1 MRIIITESQYKSI
14 LNENRFDS
22 LVDKVIDEYKDEGIE
37 DVINVLF
44 KRYGLD
50 LKIIRSNQKLNDFF
64 NSKFGELINDA
75 EKGYVSKWSLGRSY
89 GDETLELIVSIFEE
103 YLSSEIQQT
112 YDIKNPISQLKRLS
126 TLKKVGVNIMGGGSD
141 VGEYM
146 DDVMEGMINDCI
158 DYIYSNY
165 STIKDMLKQ
174 LAVVKKQFSN
184 KSYGSEQIDKQFRS
198 IGKKYGYTMIPKH
211 LEWSFEK
218 GGGRIQQVID
228 YIKDKPKQ
236 PLKTKRG
243 WMEYIGVPY
252 AHGWNARLWRTLNN
266 TGIIKKT
273 RVGNTF
279 TYDLGPNAEAFEQGK
294 LVGY

>member
-22 LVDKVIDEYKDEGIE
+22 LVDKVIDEYKDKGIE

-146 DDVMEGMINDCI
+146 DDVM
-158 DYIYSNY
+158 
-165 STIKDMLKQ
+165 
-174 LAVVKKQFSN
+174 
-184 KSYGSEQIDKQFRS
+184 
-198 IGKKYGYTMIPKH
+198 
-211 LEWSFEK
+211 K
-218 GGGRIQQVID
+218 G
-228 YIKDKPKQ
+228 
-236 PLKTKRG
+236 
-243 WMEYIGVPY
+243 
-252 AHGWNARLWRTLNN
+252 
-266 TGIIKKT
+266 
-273 RVGNTF
+273 
-279 TYDLGPNAEAFEQGK
+279 
-294 LVGY
+294 